1 MGVVAQCRGHVMAS
15 GIPAESSAT
24 NDAGSV
30 PKVPADGTGAAGGP
44 AFTRGRIRLVLVV
57 LAVAGLAAAGVA
69 TRSVSGANGISASDR
84 SLTLMQRMGPP
95 PAMIGLYQ
103 LLAADT
109 VAIRN
114 SSTGGLISTGLYVGD
129 MLKPATLPG
138 FLDGLPGNV
147 KRLIAL
153 GASNSYLAYFVA
165 PDSGIDSRRVQVQTP
180 WGQLAGAVVRI
191 SHLLGLA
198 AVVTVVSQGQLNK
211 FFVPLHSYVP
221 AGQMAMLVVHRNPA
235 VYARSA
241 GFVLTSGGISRGH
254 AWCDL
259 PVTGTSAGSPVAYVS
274 PAGATW
280 LLGLAMP
287 SSVHGRCSVIGSW
300 TIAQFVSLAV
310 ESGTGG
316 AP

>member
-1 MGVVAQCRGHVMAS
+1 MAS

-24 NDAGSV
+24 NAAGSV
-30 PKVPADGTGAAGGP
+30 PKASADDTKATGGP
-44 AFTRGRIRLVLVV
+44 AFTWGRIRLVLVV
-57 LAVAGLAAAGVA
+57 LTVAGLAVAGVL
-69 TRSVSGANGISASDR
+69 TRSVSGANGISAGDR
-84 SLTLMQRMGPP
+84 SLMLMQRMGPP
-95 PAMIGLYQ
+95 PEMIGLYQ

-147 KRLIAL
+147 KRLIAI
-153 GASNSYLAYFVA
+153 GASNSYLAYFVVPA
-165 PDSGIDSRRVQVQTP
+165 RGINSRQVRVQTL

-191 SHLLGLA
+191 SHPLGLA
-198 AVVTVVSQGQLNK
+198 AVVAVVSQGQLSK

-235 VYARSA
+235 LYARSA
-241 GFVLTSGGISRGH
+241 GFVLTSGGISRGR
-254 AWCDL
+254 AWCGL
-259 PVTGTSAGSPVAYVS
+259 PVTGASAGSPVAYVS
-274 PAGATW
+274 PAGDTW

-300 TIAQFVSLAV
+300 TIAQFMSLVV